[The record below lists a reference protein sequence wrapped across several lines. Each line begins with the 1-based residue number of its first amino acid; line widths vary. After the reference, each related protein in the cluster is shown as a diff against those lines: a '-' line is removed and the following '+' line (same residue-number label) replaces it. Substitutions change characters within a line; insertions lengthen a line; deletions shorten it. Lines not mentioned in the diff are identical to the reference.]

1 MATKRSAKGSA
12 AKAIRAKNPKATQVA
27 REEASAV
34 KHSKISSEALPRR
47 TLEQAVALA
56 QKLDEVYAKA
66 AASESEIAQALG
78 FTGVTNTFRYQLWAA
93 LGYGIVTKGADGRF
107 LISETGRKIIAET
120 YEGEA
125 KEGRIKAI
133 MTPTVM
139 SKFYSTYNGH
149 AIPASNHLANL
160 LESRFEV
167 PRDRT
172 AEAIE
177 LIMENARYAGIL
189 EPGPSEGTNI
199 IRLTGAFEGT
209 PEGSGDQGTDTA
221 ADKVPVQV
229 ADEWEKICFYV
240 TPIGE
245 EGTEER
251 KHADLMLKH
260 LLTPVFKELNLGVVR
275 ADAITRSGI
284 ITQQVFEHLA
294 KARLCIAD
302 LSFSN
307 PNAFYELGVRHV
319 CQLPTIQIIRKG
331 DKIPFD
337 VSQGRTI
344 IIDTTDRYTLIDR
357 IESAK
362 RELTEHAQNALS
374 SAASGNEDNPVS
386 VYLPD
391 LKVKLP

>member
-1 MATKRSAKGSA
+1 MATKESAKATTAKTSHA
-12 AKAIRAKNPKATQVA
+12 KKAKATKGRPDEV
-27 REEASAV
+27 SVV

-56 QKLDEVYAKA
+56 QKLYEVYARET
-66 AASESEIAQALG
+66 ASESEIAQALG
-78 FTGVTNTFRYQLWAA
+78 FSGVTNHFRYQLWAA
-93 LGYGIVTKGADGRF
+93 LGYGIVTKDADGRF
-107 LISETGRKIIAET
+107 LISETGRKIVAET
-120 YEGEA
+120 FEGEA

-133 MTPTVM
+133 MTPTVL

-172 AEAIE
+172 AEAID
-177 LIMENARYAGIL
+177 LIMENARYASIL
-189 EPGPSEGTNI
+189 EPGSSEDTHI

-209 PEGSGDQGTDTA
+209 PEGSGDPSTDVA
-221 ADKVPVQV
+221 ADKGPVQIG
-229 ADEWEKICFYV
+229 DEWEKICFYV
-240 TPIGE
+240 TPIGD

-260 LLTPVFKELNLGVVR
+260 LLTPVFKELNLTVVR

-294 KARLCIAD
+294 KARICIAD

-319 CQLPTIQIIRKG
+319 CQMPTIQIIRKG

-362 RELTEHAQNALS
+362 RELTEHAKNALS
-374 SAASGNEDNPVS
+374 SGDSGNEDNPVS
-386 VYLPD
+386 VYLPG

>member
-1 MATKRSAKGSA
+1 MATKRAVKNASAKVTPAKKTTPAKRVRDEPGGAKHNKMSA
-12 AKAIRAKNPKATQVA
+12 
-27 REEASAV
+27 
-34 KHSKISSEALPRR
+34 EALPRR
-47 TLEQAVALA
+47 TLEQAVTLA
-56 QKLDEVYAKA
+56 QKLYEVYARD
-66 AASESEIAQALG
+66 AASEAEIAQALG
-78 FTGVTNTFRYQLWAA
+78 VSGVTNSFRYQLWAA
-93 LGYGIVTKGADGRF
+93 LGYGIVTKDADGRF
-107 LISETGRKIIAET
+107 LISETGRKIVAET

-133 MTPTVM
+133 MTPTVL

-172 AEAIE
+172 AEAIDI
-177 LIMENARYAGIL
+177 IMENARYATIL
-189 EPGPSEGTNI
+189 EQGQTEGTNI
-199 IRLTGAFEGT
+199 IRLSGAFEGT
-209 PEGSGDQGTDTA
+209 PEGTGDQSTDAT
-221 ADKVPVQV
+221 ADKVTIQLG
-229 ADEWEKICFYV
+229 DEWDRTCFYI

-260 LLTPVFKELNLGVVR
+260 LLTPVFKEFNITVIR

-294 KARLCIAD
+294 KAKICIAD

-319 CQLPTIQIIRKG
+319 CQMPTIQIIRKG

-344 IIDTTDRYTLIDR
+344 IVDTADRYTLIDR

-362 RELTEHAQNALS
+362 RELSEHVKNALS
-374 SAASGNEDNPVS
+374 SKDAGNEDNPVS
-386 VYLPD
+386 VYLPE

>member
-1 MATKRSAKGSA
+1 MATKKALKSTSAKATSA
-12 AKAIRAKNPKATQVA
+12 KRT
-27 REEASAV
+27 RDEAAGV
-34 KHSKISSEALPRR
+34 KHSKMSSEALPRR

-56 QKLDEVYAKA
+56 QKLYEVYARD
-66 AASESEIAQALG
+66 AASEAEIAQALG
-78 FTGVTNTFRYQLWAA
+78 FNGVTNSFRYQLWAA
-93 LGYGIVTKGADGRF
+93 LGYGIVTKDSDGRF
-107 LISETGRKIIAET
+107 LISETGRKIVAET

-133 MTPTVM
+133 MTPTVL

-149 AIPASNHLANL
+149 AIPASIHLANL

-172 AEAIE
+172 AEAID
-177 LIMENARYAGIL
+177 LIMDNARYAMIL
-189 EPGPSEGTNI
+189 EQGQAEGTHI
-199 IRLTGAFEGT
+199 IRLSGAFEGT
-209 PEGSGDQGTDTA
+209 PEGAGDPGADAT
-221 ADKVPVQV
+221 ADKGEAQLS
-229 ADEWEKICFYV
+229 DEWDRICFYI

-260 LLTPVFKELNLGVVR
+260 LLTPVFKEMNLTVTR

-294 KARLCIAD
+294 KAKVCIAD

-344 IIDTTDRYTLIDR
+344 IVDTSDRYTLIDR

-362 RELTEHAQNALS
+362 RELSEHVKNALS
-374 SAASGNEDNPVS
+374 STDAGNEDNPVS
-386 VYLPD
+386 VYLPE